1 MKQQLHNSFFP
12 QLIMDDSFKF
22 SDEELISRFQQ
33 GDEYAYKELVIR
45 YRNKLMTFIYRF
57 LNNYELTEDIVQDTF
72 LKLYTHKHYYRSIA
86 KFSTWIYT
94 IAGNLAKTELRK
106 KKRRKVTNFSQLG
119 AEDRDIEIPAVQAD
133 VDNELQNKYAENK
146 IQEAIQKLPVHFRT
160 VIILRDIQELS
171 YEEVSSI
178 VDVPL
183 GTVKSRINRARLQL
197 QKDLKELA

>member
-1 MKQQLHNSFFP
+1 
-12 QLIMDDSFKF
+12 MDSSFKY
-22 SDEELISRFQQ
+22 SDEELISRFQL
-33 GDEYAYKELVIR
+33 GDEQAYKELVIR
-45 YRNKLMTFIYRF
+45 YRNKLMTFVFRF
-57 LNNYELTEDIVQDTF
+57 LNNYELAEDIVQDTF

-119 AEDRDIEIPAVQAD
+119 PDDKEFEIPAQQAEVGYE
-133 VDNELQNKYAENK
+133 VDSAYTENK
-146 IQEAIQKLPVHFRT
+146 IQAAIQRLPLHFRT

-171 YEEVSSI
+171 YEEISSI

-197 QKDLKELA
+197 QKDLKELTQES

>member
-1 MKQQLHNSFFP
+1 
-12 QLIMDDSFKF
+12 MDDSFKF

-119 AEDRDIEIPAVQAD
+119 AEDRDIEIPAVQAE